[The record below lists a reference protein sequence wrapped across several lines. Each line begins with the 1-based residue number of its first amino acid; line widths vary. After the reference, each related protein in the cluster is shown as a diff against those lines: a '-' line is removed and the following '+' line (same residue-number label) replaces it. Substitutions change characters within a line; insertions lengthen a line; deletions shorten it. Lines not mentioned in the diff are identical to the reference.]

1 MQALSTSELLSIW
14 EWGLA
19 RSAVRLVL
27 MLLASA
33 YPECKPESLARLSVG
48 QRDSLLFTLRE
59 SVFGQRMISLV
70 KCPVCGEEL
79 EFDFISSD
87 ICVRYEESRQE
98 MQYISDSGFDVQ
110 FRLPNSL
117 DLAAIDRI
125 EDLAVAEK
133 LLLSYCLR
141 SSKKDGEEIPVDQ
154 LPDEIVDA
162 IAEQMARSD
171 PSGDIQMAI
180 VCASCGHEWMQ
191 IFDIVSFFRHEID
204 TWARRVLLEV
214 HLLASAYGWKEADI
228 LAMSPNR
235 RQIYLEMS
243 CV

>member
-1 MQALSTSELLSIW
+1 M
-14 EWGLA
+14 A
-19 RSAVRLVL
+19 RSSVRLVL

-33 YPECKPESLARLSVG
+33 YPECEPESLARLSVG

-87 ICVRYEESRQE
+87 ICTRHEESRQE
-98 MQYISDSGFDVQ
+98 MHYISDGFDVK

-117 DLAAIDRI
+117 DLVAIDGI
-125 EDLAVAEK
+125 EDLALAEK
-133 LLLSYCLR
+133 LLLSYCLL
-141 SSKKDGEEIPVDQ
+141 SSKKDGKEIPVDQ

-162 IAEQMARSD
+162 IAEQMAWAD
-171 PSGDIQMAI
+171 PSGDIQLAI
-180 VCASCGHEWMQ
+180 VCASCCHKWMQ
-191 IFDIVSFFRHEID
+191 IFDIVSFFRCEID

>member
-14 EWGLA
+14 EQGLA
-19 RSAVRLVL
+19 KSSVRLAL

-33 YPECKPESLARLSVG
+33 CPECDPGSLARLSVG

-59 SVFGQRMISLV
+59 SVFGQRMVSLV
-70 KCPVCGEEL
+70 TCPTCGEEL

-87 ICVRYEESRQE
+87 ICPRHEESQQE
-98 MQYISDSGFDVQ
+98 MQYTSDSGFDVQ

-117 DLAAIDRI
+117 DLAAIDGI

-133 LLLSYCLR
+133 LLLSYCLL
-141 SSKKDGEEIPVDQ
+141 SSRKDGEEIPIDQ
-154 LPDEIVDA
+154 LPDDIVDT
-162 IAEQMARSD
+162 IAEQMARADS
-171 PSGDIQMAI
+171 SGDIQLTI
-180 VCASCGHEWMQ
+180 VCASCSHEWTQ

-204 TWARRVLLEV
+204 AWSHRILLDV
-214 HLLASAYGWKEADI
+214 HLLASAYGWNEADI

-243 CV
+243 CG